1 MDVTVTASIP
11 SSVDAVWLMIGPF
24 DAIAKWHPAVER
36 AELEERGTR
45 RRLHLVG
52 GGSILEQL
60 ESHDDAA
67 RTYSYSILEGP
78 LPVRDYVSTL
88 RVTRGEGGQTLVEW
102 SSRFEPTVE
111 PEEAER
117 VIRGIYD
124 AGLTNLQK
132 MLES

>member
-11 SSVDAVWLMIGPF
+11 SSPDIVWRMIGAF
-24 DAIAKWHPAVER
+24 DAIAKWHPAVKR

-52 GGSILEQL
+52 GGVILEKL

-67 RTYSYSILEGP
+67 RSYSYSILEGP

-88 RVTRGEGGQTLVEW
+88 RVTRGEGDQTLVEW

-111 PEEAER
+111 PAEAER
-117 VIRGIYD
+117 VIRSIYD
-124 AGLTNLQK
+124 AGLTNLQR

>member
-1 MDVTVTASIP
+1 MDVTVTTSIASSP
-11 SSVDAVWLMIGPF
+11 DAVWLMIGTF

-36 AELEERGTR
+36 AELEERGTC

-52 GGSILEQL
+52 GGSILEKL

-67 RTYSYSILEGP
+67 RSYSYSILEGP

-88 RVTRGEGGQTLVEW
+88 RVTRGDDGQTLVEW

-111 PEEAER
+111 PAEAER
-117 VIRGIYD
+117 IIRSIYE
-124 AGLTNLQK
+124 AGLSNLQR